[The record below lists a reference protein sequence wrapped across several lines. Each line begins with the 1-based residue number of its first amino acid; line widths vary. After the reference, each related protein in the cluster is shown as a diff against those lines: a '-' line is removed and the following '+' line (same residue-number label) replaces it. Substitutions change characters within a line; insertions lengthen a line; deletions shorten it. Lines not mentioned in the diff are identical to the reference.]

1 MTPQDLIAA
10 FEAVA
15 EAPGGATRLR
25 ELVLQLAVRGQ
36 LVPQNEGDEPA
47 DALLERLRA
56 QRAQLVKS
64 KAIKKPKKVP
74 PVAPDAVPFPVPPT
88 WRWARFVDVANIASN
103 LVKPAKYKS
112 KPHIAPNYIEKATG
126 RLLPYQTVAEDGVKS
141 AKHRFSAG
149 QILYSKIRPNLS
161 KVITVD
167 FEGLCSADM
176 YPIDPWIDRGYLH
189 AYMLSMAF
197 LEQATDDDNRLAMPK
212 VNQEQLSAVMVAVP
226 PLPEQKRIVAKV
238 DELMG
243 LLDRLEAARD
253 SREAT
258 RVALRDAALAALRDA
273 DSAEEVE
280 VAWQRIAERMDDL
293 FTDPADV
300 EPLRQTVLQLA
311 VRGLLVPQDEGDE
324 PGIALV
330 ERVAA
335 ERAQLVA
342 ANRAKRSKP
351 LPPVSEE
358 EKPFDVPGDWGWIR
372 LGQGLVDGPTNGWSP
387 KSVDHDTGVRTL
399 KLSATTRGHFDGRH
413 FKFVEA
419 DLDGDSPLWL
429 RTNDLLIQR
438 SNTPEYVGMAA
449 IFDGPEQTF
458 IYPDLMMRCRVSKRL
473 STAFVHLALIA
484 PYNRSWFS
492 EKASGTSQSMVK
504 LNQQAVRSTI
514 IPLPPLAAQ
523 RRIVAK
529 VGELMGMLDRLRKTL
544 ESARTSHGAF
554 AAAAIHHLDA
564 RDRDSSARGVV
575 PVRRRTRPPACG
587 LTV

>member
-1 MTPQDLIAA
+1 MDLI
-10 FEAVA
+10 
-15 EAPGGATRLR
+15 
-25 ELVLQLAVRGQ
+25 
-36 LVPQNEGDEPA
+36 
-47 DALLERLRA
+47 
-56 QRAQLVKS
+56 
-64 KAIKKPKKVP
+64 
-74 PVAPDAVPFPVPPT
+74 
-88 WRWARFVDVANIASN
+88 
-103 LVKPAKYKS
+103 
-112 KPHIAPNYIEKATG
+112 
-126 RLLPYQTVAEDGVKS
+126 
-141 AKHRFSAG
+141 
-149 QILYSKIRPNLS
+149 
-161 KVITVD
+161 
-167 FEGLCSADM
+167 
-176 YPIDPWIDRGYLH
+176 
-189 AYMLSMAF
+189 
-197 LEQATDDDNRLAMPK
+197 
-212 VNQEQLSAVMVAVP
+212 
-226 PLPEQKRIVAKV
+226 
-238 DELMG
+238 
-243 LLDRLEAARD
+243 DRLEAARD

-280 VAWQRIAERMDDL
+280 VAWQRIAVRMDDL
-293 FTDPADV
+293 FTDPPADV

-587 LTV
+587 PTV